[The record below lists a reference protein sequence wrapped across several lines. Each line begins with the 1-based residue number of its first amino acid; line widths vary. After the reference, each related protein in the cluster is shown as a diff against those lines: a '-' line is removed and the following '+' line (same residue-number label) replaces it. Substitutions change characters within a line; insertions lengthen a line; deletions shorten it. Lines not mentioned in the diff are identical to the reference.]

1 MRTLLIMALALL
13 GGCFADLPPH
23 TQLLYNVPA
32 FEQLHVEYNLNK
44 IAWAKMD
51 NDAKKA
57 CTLNNEFVRAV
68 QALCRQVEYLGCDT
82 WLALKQADCST
93 LPDSAD
99 APH

>member
-1 MRTLLIMALALL
+1 MRNFLVTALAFL
-13 GGCFADLPPH
+13 GGCFADLPPQS
-23 TQLLYNVPA
+23 QLLYNVPA
-32 FEQLHVEYNLNK
+32 FKDLDVDYNLNK

-68 QALCRQVEYLGCDT
+68 KALCRQAEYLGCDT
-82 WLALKQADCST
+82 WLALKEADCST